1 MTVIHSALI
10 KKSLSKSFWG
20 LQQSGVCLSQAKS
33 FFFLSKLTLTFSFG
47 SPPYETTLE
56 HNCNDVML

>member
-1 MTVIHSALI
+1 MTVIHSALTE
-10 KKSLSKSFWG
+10 KYLPKSFWG
-20 LQQSGVCLSQAKS
+20 LQPSGVGLSQAKS
-33 FFFLSKLTLTFSFG
+33 FFFSSKLTLTFSFG